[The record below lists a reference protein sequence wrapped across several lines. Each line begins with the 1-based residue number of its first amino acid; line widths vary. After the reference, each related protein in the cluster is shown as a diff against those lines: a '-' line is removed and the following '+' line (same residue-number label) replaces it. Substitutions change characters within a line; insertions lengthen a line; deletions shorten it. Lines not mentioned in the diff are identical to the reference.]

1 MAAFTGICTTS
12 AGAVF
17 SSTEGQE
24 GGCLLEL
31 LPLSC
36 WSAVVDLLSA
46 RDLLSLSLST
56 KAVQQLL
63 NSTPGIWCQAVCNCL
78 LACAAAGTSS
88 SNRTASRAVAGV
100 SGASGN
106 SSNHWHT
113 RQQQQAAAAAA
124 PTGSSTSDEAAHHM
138 LSATTALAYSC
149 QRLKPQMKPQCYL
162 LPPWL
167 AAQPGKAR
175 GLVRAEQVQT
185 LNPALML
192 SQAQVHWLSLG
203 CLSGH
208 DGGVFT
214 SSCSSSPRS
223 RAPCGFMAAVVIS
236 KALVAE
242 LYLPPSCKAP
252 DRWAGISSPPVAAAA
267 AQSNPGAVTAELWLS
282 TVVSLEHPAA
292 ATDASFDRSSSSR
305 GRQRRPTGKSRG
317 VAWYDVHALL
327 MRCIAGNAARARAVQ
342 GTCVVPPG
350 TAAAADV
357 EARLAQLVAA
367 GAPVLDV
374 RRLLQCSLEPV
385 PYHHQQQQQQQQQH
399 SSSSSSSST
408 RELDDDA
415 TAEAVAALVQQLPRT
430 VPQVQLLV
438 LPVVLPGGR
447 VGQRLPGGR
456 GGGGSRLS
464 APRLLS
470 LNVPFLVPVR
480 HAWEQL
486 PCLRQ
491 VLLMVGPPAPLPA
504 VQQQQQQQQQNETAG
519 FGLLRRSSGGQP
531 YGPQAGG
538 LAGGVA
544 DDHATIKHLACW
556 DLL

>member
-1 MAAFTGICTTS
+1 M
-12 AGAVF
+12 
-17 SSTEGQE
+17 
-24 GGCLLEL
+24 EL

-203 CLSGH
+203 CLSGVFGER
-208 DGGVFT
+208 GGALALRQRLQCKQPVD
-214 SSCSSSPRS
+214 SRMDAACSHHMYITAAGHVRHMQHLIKGA
-223 RAPCGFMAAVVIS
+223 RVAVV
-236 KALVAE
+236 VAMSPQAC
-242 LYLPPSCKAP
+242 LPKRHSNRHSCIAILNLHTCTCIVKC
-252 DRWAGISSPPVAAAA
+252 
-267 AQSNPGAVTAELWLS
+267 
-282 TVVSLEHPAA
+282 
-292 ATDASFDRSSSSR
+292 ASF
-305 GRQRRPTGKSRG
+305 
-317 VAWYDVHALL
+317 VHAA
-327 MRCIAGNAARARAVQ
+327 CRA
-342 GTCVVPPG
+342 
-350 TAAAADV
+350 
-357 EARLAQLVAA
+357 
-367 GAPVLDV
+367 
-374 RRLLQCSLEPV
+374 
-385 PYHHQQQQQQQQQH
+385 
-399 SSSSSSSST
+399 
-408 RELDDDA
+408 
-415 TAEAVAALVQQLPRT
+415 
-430 VPQVQLLV
+430 
-438 LPVVLPGGR
+438 
-447 VGQRLPGGR
+447 
-456 GGGGSRLS
+456 
-464 APRLLS
+464 
-470 LNVPFLVPVR
+470 
-480 HAWEQL
+480 
-486 PCLRQ
+486 
-491 VLLMVGPPAPLPA
+491 
-504 VQQQQQQQQQNETAG
+504 
-519 FGLLRRSSGGQP
+519 
-531 YGPQAGG
+531 
-538 LAGGVA
+538 
-544 DDHATIKHLACW
+544 
-556 DLL
+556 